1 MNSIQFFVEDLSF
14 ELKQKKK
21 IRSWLNTIASKYEA
35 EIEQLNYIYCSD
47 NYLLEVNKT
56 YLNHDYY
63 TDIITF
69 DQSDGEGPIE
79 ADIFISID
87 RVKDNASTSSSS
99 WMSELHRVMV
109 HGLLHLLGFDDKTD
123 EQKQIM
129 RKTEN
134 DCLSLL
140 PS

>member
-35 EIEQLNYIYCSD
+35 DIEQLNYIYCSD

-99 WMSELHRVMV
+99 WMSELHRVMA

-129 RKTEN
+129 RKTED

-140 PS
+140 PG